1 MCCPQA
7 QEARKKEGADRGLI
21 RRCRTD
27 SPATILQLLPIGLQI
42 LPLSGPLIFGGIAR
56 ARAPAAAHKLHSFLT
71 DSLPLE
77 EVSHAI

>member
-7 QEARKKEGADRGLI
+7 KEAHKKEGTDRGLI

-27 SPATILQLLPIGLQI
+27 SPATILHLLPIGLQI
-42 LPLSGPLIFGGIAR
+42 LPLSGPPIFESAAR
-56 ARAPAAAHKLHSFLT
+56 ARGPAAAHMLHPFLT
-71 DSLPLE
+71 ESLPLE

>member
-7 QEARKKEGADRGLI
+7 QEARKKEGTDRGLI

-42 LPLSGPLIFGGIAR
+42 LPLSGPFIFESTAR
-56 ARAPAAAHKLHSFLT
+56 ARVPAAAHLLHSFLT
-71 DSLPLE
+71 DSLPLK
-77 EVSHAI
+77 EVSNAI